1 MTDYS
6 DQIKETKKGYSLTT
20 DETANENINIT
31 DFVPEK
37 KKKITVNLNNS
48 GANNVYR
55 SSYFDETINV
65 KNGDY
70 TMLLYGNSSKT
81 VNLGSTSMTSVQLLN
96 NGKNKVTAGDG
107 GNSFSFQNINAQN
120 TVIAGKGDDSYI
132 IQKGTNKITDKGGDN
147 TFNISSEYSNNT
159 IISGTGKDTYTIGSH
174 GVNNITDKG
183 GDNTFTVSGVH
194 CYGKFVTGSGEDK
207 FDITVS
213 SMDGNLTINSGAG
226 TDKLYIHNI
235 ADNSN
240 VTRITADLGNDNDTV
255 KVDYGTTGN
264 KDVTFTNIKT
274 GKGNDTVA
282 ISAGIENIID
292 TGKDGDNITIDGGRN
307 NYITSGDGADA
318 VIISAGLNNKISTG
332 NDADTITVMS
342 SAVTSTTTI
351 KAGKGNDK
359 IEINGGTN
367 TVYGEAGK
375 DEVKLKGGTNTVYG
389 GTDTII
395 VTNGGNTIFANADTI
410 TVSDGINVINATN
423 GKNTIEVNGG
433 NSNTINLS
441 KGNNTVNVS
450 GGTSENYIKATVNIS
465 AGKNTVNIGGYS
477 LGTINSTAKTTQTLD
492 IKENAFC
499 GAHLGT
505 GNDIIYTSSIVEET
519 NTIYAGGGN
528 DKIYISAGKKRFEGE
543 AGNDYFELSGGSG
556 HSIDGGDGND
566 TIDIK
571 EGVTTD
577 KINSIEG
584 GQGKDTFNI
593 EGGKSTI
600 EANEGNDIINLKNGT
615 ENTIYGN
622 AGADTFNIS
631 GGNEN
636 NIHGDTEGDIFNITG
651 GENNSIYGD
660 DGKDNFIVSGGT
672 SNNIYGGE
680 TNDIFTINGGYLNHY
695 YGGNGSDTFNIK
707 GGKFTYIDGDIGTE
721 TGDDIYNLNTKS
733 EDSFVLVNDSSG
745 NNTINVSKGYKGA
758 SSFSSTGSA
767 KFSLNFDKSYKLT
780 NGSNVKSDV
789 VKTTDSNITIYGKFV
804 YNNTTPADSYFDEGW
819 GYQFIVNAQN
829 EIKDNEINNRFING
843 TFNSLSSVKIGGLDY
858 TLNLD
863 QLKSDLV
870 AWFSTRDYADSNA
883 VFTGGD
889 EADINSLMAVYTKDT
904 ADCFIKA

>member
-1 MTDYS
+1 MANYDENNV
-6 DQIKETKKGYSLTT
+6 KKNKKGWSL
-20 DETANENINIT
+20 IT
-31 DFVPEK
+31 ES
-37 KKKITVNLNNS
+37 T
-48 GANNVYR
+48 GEQ
-55 SSYFDETINV
+55 ETINLQDFLPENMKGV
-65 KNGDY
+65 NIIANSTYSADY
-70 TMLLYGNSSKT
+70 
-81 VNLGSTSMTSVQLLN
+81 
-96 NGKNKVTAGDG
+96 
-107 GNSFSFQNINAQN
+107 
-120 TVIAGKGDDSYI
+120 
-132 IQKGTNKITDKGGDN
+132 NKITSSF
-147 TFNISSEYSNNT
+147 FNDT
-159 IISGTGKDTYTIGSH
+159 ITAKNGKYDITLNGYGNKKVTTGNFENKFTLGNHGKSTINAGNEKDTYTISNG
-174 GVNNITDKG
+174 NNTIVDKG
-183 GDNTFTVSGVH
+183 GFENTYKISGGKNTITDYGTVDYKITNGENNIKVKSGSDKTNYFKLDTVWESN
-194 CYGKFVTGSGEDK
+194 YITTGASSDTY
-207 FDITVS
+207 DIYVGGGS
-213 SMDGNLTINSGAG
+213 YANIKSGAG
-226 TDKLYIHNI
+226 KDYINI
-235 ADNSN
+235 YDTHYAVKPILDIDTGAGDDE
-240 VTRITADLGNDNDTV
+240 VKIDLKYSDRASTNIN
-255 KVDYGTTGN
+255 
-264 KDVTFTNIKT
+264 NIKT
-274 GKGNDTVA
+274 GNGSDTVEIKSGA
-282 ISAGIENIID
+282 LNKID
-292 TGKDGDNITIDGGRN
+292 TGNDGDTVKIDGGIN
-307 NYITSGDGADA
+307 NYINTGKGSDT
-318 VIISAGLNNKISTG
+318 VTISYGFNTISTG
-332 NDADTITVMS
+332 NDKDIITVKAETVG
-342 SAVTSTTTI
+342 SAISTI
-351 KAGKGNDK
+351 KAGKGND
-359 IEINGGTN
+359 EITVEGGTN
-367 TVYGEAGK
+367 IIYGEAGK
-375 DEVKLKGGTNTVYG
+375 DIINLSDGNNNVYG
-389 GTDTII
+389 GGDEITAT
-395 VTNGGNTIFANADTI
+395 GGVNTIYANADKKI
-410 TVSDGINVINATN
+410 TLSGGANTVNITKD
-423 GKNTIEVNGG
+423 KNTIDVTGG
-433 NSNTINLS
+433 NNNTINLS

-477 LGTINSTAKTTQTLD
+477 IGTINSTAKTTQTLD

-584 GQGKDTFNI
+584 GKGKDTFNI

-600 EANEGNDIINLKNGT
+600 QGNEGNDIINLKKGVG
-615 ENTIYGN
+615 NTIYGN
-622 AGADTFNIS
+622 AGADTFNITGGS
-631 GGNEN
+631 GNYL
-636 NIHGDTEGDIFNITG
+636 HGDVENDTFTING
-651 GENNSIYGD
+651 GESNSIYGED
-660 DGKDNFIVSGGT
+660 DEDNFIVSGGT
-672 SNNIYGGE
+672 SNDIYGGE
-680 TNDIFTINGGYLNHY
+680 ANDIFTINGGYLNHY
-695 YGGNGSDTFNIK
+695 YGGNGNDTFNIK

-745 NNTINVSKGYKGA
+745 NNTVNVSKGYKGA
-758 SSFSSTGSA
+758 SSFSPTGST

-843 TFNSLSSVKIGGLDY
+843 TFSSLSSVKVGGVDY

-870 AWFSTRDYADSNA
+870 AWFSMDAHSGYADSEA
-883 VFTGGD
+883 VFDGKN

>member
-174 GVNNITDKG
+174 GVNNITDEG

-274 GKGNDTVA
+274 GKGEDNVT

-292 TGKDGDNITIDGGRN
+292 TGKDGDTITIDGGRN
-307 NYITSGDGADA
+307 NYITSGDGTDA

-359 IEINGGTN
+359 IEIKGGTN
-367 TVYGEAGK
+367 TIYGEAGK

-477 LGTINSTAKTTQTLD
+477 IGTINSTAKTTQTID

-584 GQGKDTFNI
+584 GKGKDTFNI

-600 EANEGNDIINLKNGT
+600 NANEGNDIINLKNGT
-615 ENTIYGN
+615 GNTIYGN
-622 AGADTFNIS
+622 AGADTFNITGGS
-631 GGNEN
+631 GNYL
-636 NIHGDTEGDIFNITG
+636 HGDVENDIFNING
-651 GENNSIYGD
+651 GFANWIYGED
-660 DGKDNFIVSGGT
+660 
-672 SNNIYGGE
+672 
-680 TNDIFTINGGYLNHY
+680 
-695 YGGNGSDTFNIK
+695 
-707 GGKFTYIDGDIGTE
+707 
-721 TGDDIYNLNTKS
+721 GDDIYNLNTKLTS
-733 EDSFVLVNDSSG
+733 DSAFISDGAG
-745 NNTINVSKGYKGA
+745 NNKINVSKNYNGYVYA
-758 SSFSSTGSA
+758 YSFGGSNDVL
-767 KFSLNFDKSYKLT
+767 SFDKSYKLT
-780 NGSNVKSDV
+780 NANNIKTDGSINTNNSSITVYSNYTKDTQTFATADIMLIKNVNDEISDKELNNHIV
-789 VKTTDSNITIYGKFV
+789 AFDSTIEKFSFGGK
-804 YNNTTPADSYFDEGW
+804 N
-819 GYQFIVNAQN
+819 
-829 EIKDNEINNRFING
+829 
-843 TFNSLSSVKIGGLDY
+843 Y
-858 TLNLD
+858 TLDLNA
-863 QLKSDLV
+863 LKADLV
-870 AWFSTRDYADSNA
+870 AWFTDHSTYADSNA

-889 EADINSLMAVYTKDT
+889 ANDIQSLMAVYTENT
-904 ADCFIKA
+904 ANCFIKA